1 MYIPLPVGSIATETP
16 ENPVQS
22 HKILQTPPKFTSQNP
37 MRSHEQSPSNPA
49 EIHTVIV
56 HLVAED
62 SLKKETHVS
71 RQRGSWPMAEMP
83 PEMMGKPIGKA
94 SKRMEHPREK
104 GGLNGKIIELNG
116 WLFSTSC
123 LIIAGYTKITKAGQT
138 ERSSDKM
145 VDINTIRLYIYI
157 CAWNRSKH

>member
-1 MYIPLPVGSIATETP
+1 MT
-16 ENPVQS
+16 
-22 HKILQTPPKFTSQNP
+22 
-37 MRSHEQSPSNPA
+37 
-49 EIHTVIV
+49 
-56 HLVAED
+56 
-62 SLKKETHVS
+62 
-71 RQRGSWPMAEMP
+71 
-83 PEMMGKPIGKA
+83 GKPIGKA

-123 LIIAGYTKITKAGQT
+123 LIIAGYTKAGQT

-157 CAWNRSKH
+157 YVCMKQIQTLEDYRVKLM

>member
-1 MYIPLPVGSIATETP
+1 
-16 ENPVQS
+16 
-22 HKILQTPPKFTSQNP
+22 
-37 MRSHEQSPSNPA
+37 
-49 EIHTVIV
+49 
-56 HLVAED
+56 
-62 SLKKETHVS
+62 
-71 RQRGSWPMAEMP
+71 MAEMP

-157 CAWNRSKH
+157 YVHETDPNIRRLQGKIDVIG